1 MGTGPYAI
9 SHTLALWVKG
19 SSGADLGYHAEGVTS
34 AHATE
39 ALANGAPG

>member
-1 MGTGPYAI
+1 MGTGPCAV
-9 SHTLALWVKG
+9 SHTLGLWVKG

-39 ALANGAPG
+39 ALAKGAPG